1 MGMVLQA
8 GGSKA
13 GIHDMTTAAGFFLA
27 GIALAGLL
35 TGHRGVLGALA
46 ISAVVLIATST
57 FYLVRGACQHD
68 DKTHP

>member
-1 MGMVLQA
+1 
-8 GGSKA
+8 
-13 GIHDMTTAAGFFLA
+13 MTTAAGFFLA